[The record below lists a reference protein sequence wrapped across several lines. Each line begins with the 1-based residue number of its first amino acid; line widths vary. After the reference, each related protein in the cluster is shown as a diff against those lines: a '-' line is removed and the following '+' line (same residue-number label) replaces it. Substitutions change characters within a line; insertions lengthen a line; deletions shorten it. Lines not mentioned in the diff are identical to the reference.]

1 MERTPLPDPGTAPE
15 LFEGVL
21 TRRVLAYVFD
31 LFMIM
36 TIAVAATVVS
46 VLAGFLTFGIA
57 WLGAP
62 VIIALSIA
70 GYYAVTLGSHQ
81 RATLGMRMF
90 DIVLTPTRG
99 LPLDGWQ
106 AFAHPLL
113 FWLTWWFLTPF
124 SIVFALLTPRRQM
137 LHDLVLG
144 TLMVRQSPMARHW
157 QHHAGAGA

>member
-1 MERTPLPDPGTAPE
+1 MAHTPLPDPDTAPE

-21 TRRVLAYVFD
+21 TRRVLAYGVD
-31 LFMIM
+31 LILIGA
-36 TIAVAATVVS
+36 IAVFATIVA

-70 GYYAVTLGSHQ
+70 GYYAVTLGSHA
-81 RATLGMRMF
+81 RATVGMRLF
-90 DIVLTPTRG
+90 DIVLTPARG
-99 LPLDGWQ
+99 APLQGWQ

-124 SIVFALLTPRRQM
+124 SILLALFTPRRQM

-144 TLMVRQSPMARHW
+144 MLMVRRSPMVRHW
-157 QHHAGAGA
+157 QTANV